1 MSVKEDPFKPVDDPE
16 DEPAPR
22 THKRSLAAA
31 PETSYQPVSSLVPSG
46 EVGLSV
52 KFGVGYEAPMF
63 HVKANDVYTLG
74 ALVGYDGPTDV
85 STRKYF
91 GGLTDYWTNVA
102 RIIQGNYKDS
112 RPDQEAPQ
120 ETKQVVRGTVTR
132 QAPQARSGGA
142 RPQQR
147 RTQEDDADTE
157 WMYDVEVPPECDHGE
172 WKTVTKVGAK
182 GRWFA
187 WGCPGTQGN
196 QCSDGLQFVNKPR

>member
-1 MSVKEDPFKPVDDPE
+1 VSVDHDPFAPVDDPAGPTRA
-16 DEPAPR
+16 EPNA
-22 THKRSLAAA
+22 KRS
-31 PETSYQPVSSLVPSG
+31 PESDPYFATG

-63 HVKANDVYTLG
+63 HVKASDVYILG

-91 GGLTDYWTNVA
+91 GGLSDYWTNVA

-112 RPDQEAPQ
+112 RPDTQEAAHEIKPPS
-120 ETKQVVRGTVTR
+120 RGASTR
-132 QAPQARSGGA
+132 STPQARSGGA

-147 RTQEDDADTE
+147 RAQDDDDTS
-157 WMYDVEVPPECDHGE
+157 WMYDEEVPPECDHGE

>member
-1 MSVKEDPFKPVDDPE
+1 M
-16 DEPAPR
+16 
-22 THKRSLAAA
+22 A
-31 PETSYQPVSSLVPSG
+31 PEVSVSG

-63 HVKANDVYTLG
+63 HVKAADVYTLG

-112 RPDQEAPQ
+112 RPDPSEAHEEP
-120 ETKQVVRGTVTR
+120 KPVVRGTVTR
-132 QAPQARSGGA
+132 QAPQARGGGA

-172 WKTVTKVGAK
+172 WKTVTKIGK
-182 GRWFA
+182 GNKRWFA

-196 QCSDGLQFVNKPR
+196 QCSDGLQFLNKPK